1 MLSDSVLTVLVSS
14 FILLVSLCNAQT
26 APITDS
32 FNKEDTERVAALAMN
47 TLSNPTQHDLATLF
61 YASSIVKGLGQQ
73 VKSSKPVCDF
83 VKSKVAA
90 SASQLQNAYYIAGI
104 SKALSCAVS
113 TSDFLL
119 FCFQKRF
126 CCQALKI
133 FVLLIHNQNFL
144 ISIRVFFRNIST
156 IF

>member
-119 FCFQKRF
+119 FCFQK
-126 CCQALKI
+126 
-133 FVLLIHNQNFL
+133 
-144 ISIRVFFRNIST
+144 
-156 IF
+156 